1 MPTKFGHLFI
11 LLSRVPE
18 PKLVVIS
25 PLALKLQVFKV
36 EALIFSSFYVVK

>member
-1 MPTKFGHLFI
+1 MPFLKLLEIIEGGYSCLPTFGHLFI

-25 PLALKLQVFKV
+25 PLALK
-36 EALIFSSFYVVK
+36 